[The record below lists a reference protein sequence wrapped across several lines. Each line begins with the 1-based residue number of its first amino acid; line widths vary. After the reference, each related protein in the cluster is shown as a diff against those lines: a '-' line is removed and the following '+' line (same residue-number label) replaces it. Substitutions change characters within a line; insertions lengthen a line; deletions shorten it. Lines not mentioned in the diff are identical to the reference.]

1 MKQWISECL
10 SDATIVA
17 KVLILVVIPTG
28 LLLFHVWN
36 QYRITELGYQ
46 VAEVTSEHRTLLE
59 ENKKLVVEARL
70 QGHSD
75 RVSEVAKSQF
85 GLQEAHPEQFVTIDL
100 TSDVVP
106 DAEHAH
112 LDEHARLEGIEDS
125 YGSSLVAVE

>member
-1 MKQWISECL
+1 MKQWISECV
-10 SDATIVA
+10 SDVTIVA
-17 KVLILVVIPTG
+17 KVLILVAIPTG

-46 VAEVTSEHRTLLE
+46 VAEVTTEHRTLLE

-75 RVSEVAKSQF
+75 RVAQVAKSQF

-100 TSDVVP
+100 RPEVVADV
-106 DAEHAH
+106 EHAQ
-112 LDEHARLEGIEDS
+112 LDEHAHMDVADDS
-125 YGSSLVAVE
+125 YASPLAVAE